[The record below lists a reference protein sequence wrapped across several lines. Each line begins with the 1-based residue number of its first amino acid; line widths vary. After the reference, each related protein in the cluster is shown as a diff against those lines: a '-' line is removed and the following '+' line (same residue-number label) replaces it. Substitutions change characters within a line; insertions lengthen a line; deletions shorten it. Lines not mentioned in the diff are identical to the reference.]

1 MLLREGEDLLNGVG
15 VSGLG
20 QGQQGVDQLQGTPRL
35 GAGVLLV
42 QTYGLLSVRVF
53 TRGFGFFY
61 ILVKSVNSCPI
72 FVESVNFKHFVNA
85 SM

>member
-1 MLLREGEDLLNGVG
+1 MLLREGEDLFDGVG

-35 GAGVLLV
+35 GAGVLFDV
-42 QTYGLLSVRVF
+42 QTNGLLSVRVF

-61 ILVKSVNSCPI
+61 ILVKEC
-72 FVESVNFKHFVNA
+72 K
-85 SM
+85 

>member
-35 GAGVLLV
+35 GAGVLFV
-42 QTYGLLSVRVF
+42 QLMILNLFRV
-53 TRGFGFFY
+53 
-61 ILVKSVNSCPI
+61 
-72 FVESVNFKHFVNA
+72 
-85 SM
+85 